1 MNYGEIARW
10 SVVASSLAFA
20 IVLIWG
26 MRRFAIPAI
35 AAANEAK
42 NLELAH
48 AEARLTE
55 IRLQVERLRGSS
67 ADAESDAA
75 AIRARGEE
83 QARRESAAALEEAR
97 SGGERVLRNAHGELE
112 RARAAASESLRN
124 EFLEKALARARDEAA
139 KRVTPGVNS
148 ELVDRFVNTLGHG
161 GLN

>member
-26 MRRFAIPAI
+26 MRKFAIPAI

-42 NLELAH
+42 NQELAQ
-48 AEARLTE
+48 AEARLAE
-55 IRLQVERLRGSS
+55 IRSHVERLRGSS

-83 QARRESAAALEEAR
+83 QAQREAEAALAEAR
-97 SGGERVLRNAHGELE
+97 SAGERALRNAQGELE
-112 RARAAASESLRN
+112 RARAAARQSLQN
-124 EFLEKALARARDEAA
+124 ELLEKALARARGEAA
-139 KRVTPGVNS
+139 KRVTPAVNS